1 MSMKNHSSFGSSG
14 SVGGGAPQLS
24 SSVSSASFL
33 HSEININDPAVLRRR
48 IAELEAENK
57 RFKEAG
63 EHGPASGASGSA

>member
-33 HSEININDPAVLRRR
+33 HSEINMNDPAVLRRR
-48 IAELEAENK
+48 IAELEVENR
-57 RFKEAG
+57 RFKEADHAATAG
-63 EHGPASGASGSA
+63 GAT